1 MHRDEHSEKKKKKK
15 VWDSSALDLHMP
27 ETHFINTFIMLGTA
41 STVTINNKHKW
52 MTSIK
57 MSLCRDMDFLDK
69 GGKLPV
75 TGNLITLENAPH
87 IHTHRSS
94 HLIWCSGLQWW

>member
-1 MHRDEHSEKKKKKK
+1 MSAVKKEKQRGLKCIR
-15 VWDSSALDLHMP
+15 SSHAR
-27 ETHFINTFIMLGTA
+27 NTFIMLGTA

-52 MTSIK
+52 MISIK
-57 MSLCRDMDFLDK
+57 MSLCRDMDFLDT

-87 IHTHRSS
+87 THTHGSR
-94 HLIWCSGLQWW
+94 HLIWCSGLQWWELN